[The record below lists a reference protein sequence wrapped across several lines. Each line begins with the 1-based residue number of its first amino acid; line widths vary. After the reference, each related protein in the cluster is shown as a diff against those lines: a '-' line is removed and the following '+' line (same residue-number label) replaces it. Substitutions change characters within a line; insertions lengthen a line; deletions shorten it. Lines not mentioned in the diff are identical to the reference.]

1 MNKYEV
7 LGVVGEGAYG
17 VVLRC
22 RHKDSGDIVA
32 IKKFK
37 EAEDDE
43 ALKKTTL
50 REVRLLRILRH
61 GNIVSLLEA
70 FRRKTRLYLV
80 FEYVEKNL
88 LEVLETQAQ
97 GLDAELVRVYIL
109 QLVRAIH
116 WCHSHEVVHRDIKPE
131 NLLINTR
138 SNTLKLCDFGFAR
151 VLSSAQPQEL
161 TDYVA
166 TRWYR
171 APELL
176 LGSTS
181 YGFGVDLWAIG
192 CIMGEIS
199 DGQPLFPGESE
210 VDQLYIVQKI
220 IGPLTA
226 EHLELFMANPRFA
239 GLKFPDMSKP
249 ETLQKKYMG
258 KLSKRA
264 LNFMKILLS
273 MDPSDRSTSASC
285 LTDPYFESLEIILE
299 PVKSVIGLAQG
310 SVHGQESSQASV
322 SPRSVANNSGHW
334 PQVGQKNVAPIPAKM
349 EQNQVQKSS
358 HMLPSLEPHRGAG
371 GGFAAMS
378 QSQISS
384 SPYKFDANDHMG
396 SMVIPTHSH
405 AMYDNADNSHKK
417 NGMIIDN
424 EQDILNGQNSDGQ
437 GKNLKTELDKE
448 VERERER
455 QREKEIRAFKEFSTK
470 LPIKQ
475 KRRSREIAEAPTD
488 QENNRNSVHKNDNNL
503 NFDISNHLNHFNHS
517 NLSNHSSK
525 LLSTQNDH
533 YDESH
538 DHNNVGRQKNIMKAM
553 QAIPPLEVLHGN
565 ISSNYNQGIT
575 MPIGGRHNKVAV
587 GGRAPLHIT
596 TSNSNSSS
604 NTLNQGINPAILYG
618 NVAAVQAQGN
628 EWDRHLG
635 PLYQGEQH
643 FGISSLGHQQG
654 GHMPYYT
661 GFNVP
666 TESAQNSM
674 QAQVGP
680 GYNQHN
686 LANSYGTVLANNLS
700 RGGMM
705 QMMGGAAGNRVG
717 SIAQPSHPLDQH
729 VLSSLSGQPLS
740 QLPIYGGGPSML
752 QGNNHNV
759 YSNHNQSQ
767 HGVGKGHNPHIHGNN
782 YGQSH
787 NNGKIKSKY
796 SK

>member
-1 MNKYEV
+1 M
-7 LGVVGEGAYG
+7 GEGAYG

-50 REVRLLRILRH
+50 REVRLLRLLRH

-88 LEVLETQAQ
+88 LEVLETQSQ
-97 GLDAELVRVYIL
+97 GLDTELVRVYIL

-151 VLSSAQPQEL
+151 VLSAQQPQDL

-220 IGPLTA
+220 IGPLTT
-226 EHLELFMANPRFA
+226 EHQELFMANPRFA

-264 LNFMKILLS
+264 LNFMKVLLS
-273 MDPSDRSTSASC
+273 MDPNDRPTSASC
-285 LTDPYFESLEIILE
+285 LSDGYFEGLVVNQE
-299 PVKSVIGLAQG
+299 PAKSVIGLIQG
-310 SVHGQESSQASV
+310 QQLQESTHSNIP
-322 SPRSVANNSGHW
+322 SPRSVANASGSW
-334 PQVGQKNVAPIPAKM
+334 PNVVPKNVAAPVVKGN
-349 EQNQVQKSS
+349 QNQGPKS
-358 HMLPSLEPHRGAG
+358 HMLPSVEPHRS
-371 GGFAAMS
+371 GFMGTANNQM
-378 QSQISS
+378 
-384 SPYKFDANDHMG
+384 YHKYDAIDSITGQMG
-396 SMVIPTHSH
+396 NIGIAIPTNYSH
-405 AMYDNADNSHKK
+405 GMHDTVDNSLKK
-417 NGMIIDN
+417 SGLIIDN
-424 EQDILNGQNSDGQ
+424 EQDNVIQMNGQDT
-437 GKNLKTELDKE
+437 GKGINRGGDLKSELDEPPNIRQKGREGRWNEKDTDRSRELDKE

-455 QREKEIRAFKEFSTK
+455 QREKEIRAFREFSTK

-475 KRRSREIAEAPTD
+475 KRRSRESLE
-488 QENNRNSVHKNDNNL
+488 QENDNSVKND
-503 NFDISNHLNHFNHS
+503 FSSHYDAT
-517 NLSNHSSK
+517 SK
-525 LLSTQNDH
+525 LQNFNNI
-533 YDESH
+533 DEIN
-538 DHNNVGRQKNIMKAM
+538 DTLNMGRQKNIMKAI
-553 QAIPPLEVLHGN
+553 QAIPPLEVIHSNATNYTQGIVAGGTRTKITGN
-565 ISSNYNQGIT
+565 RVPLNNNYN
-575 MPIGGRHNKVAV
+575 N
-587 GGRAPLHIT
+587 
-596 TSNSNSSS
+596 NSNAV
-604 NTLNQGINPAILYG
+604 LNQHINQSIHYG
-618 NVAAVQAQGN
+618 NVAAVQAQTN
-628 EWDRHLG
+628 EWDRHIG
-635 PLYQGEQH
+635 QHYHNEQH
-643 FGISSLGHQQG
+643 FGISSIGQSNQ
-654 GHMPYYT
+654 GHMQYYPSFGLQNDT
-661 GFNVP
+661 LSSNIAGQGPGFNL
-666 TESAQNSM
+666 QMNNS
-674 QAQVGP
+674 
-680 GYNQHN
+680 
-686 LANSYGTVLANNLS
+686 NSYGPMIANNLS

-705 QMMGGAAGNRVG
+705 QMMGVSGRVNG
-717 SIAQPSHPLDQH
+717 VSPHHPLDQH
-729 VLSSLSGQPLS
+729 VLSSLSGQQS
-740 QLPIYGGGPSML
+740 LPMMQML
-752 QGNNHNV
+752 GHNRV
-759 YSNHNQSQ
+759 ANTHHPHDQ
-767 HGVGKGHNPHIHGNN
+767 HGLSSNSGHPRPTPAYNN
-782 YGQSH
+782 
-787 NNGKIKSKY
+787 KSKNKY
-796 SK
+796 K

>member
-50 REVRLLRILRH
+50 REVRLLRLLRH

-88 LEVLETQAQ
+88 LEVLETQPT
-97 GLDAELVRVYIL
+97 GLDADLVKVYIL

-116 WCHSHEVVHRDIKPE
+116 WCHSHDVVHRDIKPE

-138 SNTLKLCDFGFAR
+138 SNSLKLCDFGFAR
-151 VLSSAQPQEL
+151 VLSSAAASAAGHPQDL

-226 EHLELFMANPRFA
+226 EHQELFMANPRFA

-273 MDPSDRSTSASC
+273 MDPNDRPSSASC
-285 LTDPYFESLEIILE
+285 LADAFFEGLVVNQE
-299 PVKSVIGLAQG
+299 PAKSVIGIATTSAT
-310 SVHGQESSQASV
+310 SVHGQVTQESSS
-322 SPRSVANNSGHW
+322 SPRSVANGSGNW
-334 PQVGQKNVAPIPAKM
+334 PNVGPPNAAAKNVALHPVK
-349 EQNQVQKSS
+349 VQQGQGQKG
-358 HMLPSLEPHRGAG
+358 MLPLVEPHRTSYKHDAID
-371 GGFAAMS
+371 S
-378 QSQISS
+378 Q
-384 SPYKFDANDHMG
+384 MG
-396 SMVIPTHSH
+396 NMGMMIPTHSH
-405 AMYDNADNSHKK
+405 TLYDSVDHSHKK
-417 NGMIIDN
+417 SGMIIDN
-424 EQDILNGQNSDGQ
+424 EQDNNIQLHGQDKKEEEDPPNSQKGRENRRNEKETDRSR
-437 GKNLKTELDKE
+437 ELDKE

-455 QREKEIRAFKEFSTK
+455 QREKEIRAFREFSTK

-475 KRRSREIAEAPTD
+475 KRRSRGSFSTD
-488 QENNRNSVHKNDNNL
+488 QENDNNNNNML
-503 NFDISNHLNHFNHS
+503 KSDNFNFN
-517 NLSNHSSK
+517 N
-525 LLSTQNDH
+525 
-533 YDESH
+533 DESNEPH
-538 DHNNVGRQKNIMKAM
+538 IGRQKNIMKAM
-553 QAIPPLEVLHGN
+553 QAIPPLEVLH
-565 ISSNYNQGIT
+565 SNNNNNAQGIA
-575 MPIGGRHNKVAV
+575 MIGGSRNKVAA
-587 GGRAPLHIT
+587 GNRANVNH
-596 TSNSNSSS
+596 
-604 NTLNQGINPAILYG
+604 GMNPSILYG
-618 NVAAVQAQGN
+618 NVAAVQAQAN

-643 FGISSLGHQQG
+643 FGMPTISQSVQGHG
-654 GHMPYYT
+654 NMPYYPSF
-661 GFNVP
+661 GLP
-666 TESAQNSM
+666 IESSNIT
-674 QAQVGP
+674 GP
-680 GYNQHN
+680 GFPINNNNQHYHN
-686 LANSYGTVLANNLS
+686 GGNMMANNLS

-705 QMMGGAAGNRVG
+705 QMMGAGQNRIG
-717 SIAQPSHPLDQH
+717 SMAQPTHPLDQH
-729 VLSSLSGQPLS
+729 VLSSMSGQPLPQLAGFNASPSMVQGFNNPHHNNHGRIGQNMYHHS
-740 QLPIYGGGPSML
+740 QYGSNSGGGLESV
-752 QGNNHNV
+752 H
-759 YSNHNQSQ
+759 SQ
-767 HGVGKGHNPHIHGNN
+767 NPKHGNH
-782 YGQSH
+782 SK
-787 NNGKIKSKY
+787 GKSTLSKY
-796 SK
+796 NK

>member
-50 REVRLLRILRH
+50 REVRLLRLLRH

-88 LEVLETQAQ
+88 LEVLETQPT

-151 VLSSAQPQEL
+151 VLSSAQQPQDL

-226 EHLELFMANPRFA
+226 EHQELFMANPRFA

-273 MDPSDRSTSASC
+273 MDPNDRPTSSSC
-285 LTDPYFESLEIILE
+285 IADVYFEGLVVNQESA
-299 PVKSVIGLAQG
+299 KSVIGVASG
-310 SVHGQESSQASV
+310 SVQGQVQESSQSN
-322 SPRSVANNSGHW
+322 SPRSVANASGSW
-334 PQVGQKNVAPIPAKM
+334 PNVAPKNAGIPQAATVKTG
-349 EQNQVQKSS
+349 QSQGQKG
-358 HMLPSLEPHRGAG
+358 HLLPSVETHRS
-371 GGFAAMS
+371 GFGTATNQMAHKYDAIDS
-378 QSQISS
+378 Q
-384 SPYKFDANDHMG
+384 MG
-396 SMVIPTHSH
+396 NMGVIPSYTHG
-405 AMYDNADNSHKK
+405 MYDSVDNSHKK

-424 EQDILNGQNSDGQ
+424 EQDNNIQMHVKSELEELPSSRQKGRDGR
-437 GKNLKTELDKE
+437 KNESNDRSRELDKE

-455 QREKEIRAFKEFSTK
+455 QREKEIRAFREFSTK
-470 LPIKQ
+470 LPIKH
-475 KRRSREIAEAPTD
+475 KRRSRESFGTD
-488 QENNRNSVHKNDNNL
+488 ENSVLKNDN
-503 NFDISNHLNHFNHS
+503 FSISNNSHYDS
-517 NLSNHSSK
+517 SASK
-525 LLSTQNDH
+525 LQN
-533 YDESH
+533 YNIDESNDPH
-538 DHNNVGRQKNIMKAM
+538 NVGRQKNIMKAM
-553 QAIPPLEVLHGN
+553 QAIPPLEVLHTN
-565 ISSNYNQGIT
+565 SNNYGQGI
-575 MPIGGRHNKVAV
+575 PIAGGGSRAKVAGAGV
-587 GGRAPLHIT
+587 NRAPLHVNHVNHT
-596 TSNSNSSS
+596 NNSG
-604 NTLNQGINPAILYG
+604 LNQQHINPTIHYG
-618 NVAAVQAQGN
+618 NVAAVQSQAN
-628 EWDRHLG
+628 EWDR
-635 PLYQGEQH
+635 PLYQAEQH
-643 FGISSLGHQQG
+643 FGMPSIGQPSQ
-654 GHMPYYT
+654 GHMPYYPSFGLQT
-661 GFNVP
+661 DSSNNIPGQGPGFNNL
-666 TESAQNSM
+666 QIN
-674 QAQVGP
+674 
-680 GYNQHN
+680 NQHN
-686 LANSYGTVLANNLS
+686 YGPGPMLANNLS

-705 QMMGGAAGNRVG
+705 QMMGVGHNRVA
-717 SIAQPSHPLDQH
+717 SMAQPSHPLDQH
-729 VLSSLSGQPLS
+729 VLSSISGHPLPT
-740 QLPIYGGGPSML
+740 LAGYGAPSMI
-752 QGNNHNV
+752 QGLN
-759 YSNHNQSQ
+759 
-767 HGVGKGHNPHIHGNN
+767 NPHSHGRIGQNPYLHGQ
-782 YGQSH
+782 YGNDVHSQNQKH
-787 NNGKIKSKY
+787 TNKGNKSTLPKY
-796 SK
+796 K

>member
-50 REVRLLRILRH
+50 REVRLLRLLRH

-88 LEVLETQAQ
+88 LEVLETQPQ

-151 VLSSAQPQEL
+151 VLSSAQPQDL

-273 MDPSDRSTSASC
+273 MDPSDRSTSSSC
-285 LTDPYFESLEIILE
+285 LTDPYFEGLEVILE
-299 PVKSVIGLAQG
+299 PVKSVIGIAQQG
-310 SVHGQESSQASV
+310 SVHGQESTQSSI
-322 SPRSVANNSGHW
+322 SPRSVANASGNW
-334 PQVGQKNVAPIPAKM
+334 PPVVGQKNIPVPLKM
-349 EQNQVQKSS
+349 SQNQVQKNNN
-358 HMLPSLEPHRGAG
+358 HMLPSVEPQRVS
-371 GGFAAMS
+371 GFAANQM
-378 QSQISS
+378 
-384 SPYKFDANDHMG
+384 SPYKYDASDASHMVNMG
-396 SMVIPTHSH
+396 SMVIPSHSH
-405 AMYDNADNSHKK
+405 AIYDNVDNSHKK

-424 EQDILNGQNSDGQ
+424 EHDLNGQITDVQ
-437 GKNLKTELDKE
+437 GKNDRSMKTELDKE

-475 KRRSREIAEAPTD
+475 KRRSREAAPVD
-488 QENNRNSVHKNDNNL
+488 QENDRNNNNAHKNDNL
-503 NFDISNHLNHFNHS
+503 NFDISNHS
-517 NLSNHSSK
+517 IK
-525 LLSTQNDH
+525 LPSTQNQH

-538 DHNNVGRQKNIMKAM
+538 DHNNGRQKNIMKAM
-553 QAIPPLEVLHGN
+553 QAIPPLEVLQGN
-565 ISSNYNQGIT
+565 IPHSNYNQGIS
-575 MPIGGRHNKVAV
+575 MAGGGRHNKVGNVA
-587 GGRAPLHIT
+587 GRVPLHVT
-596 TSNSNSSS
+596 TSNSNNS
-604 NTLNQGINPAILYG
+604 NTVNQGINPTILYG

-635 PLYQGEQH
+635 PIYQNEQH
-643 FGISSLGHQQG
+643 FGISSLVQQQG
-654 GHMPYYT
+654 NHIPYYPSY
-661 GFNVP
+661 GVP
-666 TESAQNSM
+666 TESTQNNM

-680 GYNQHN
+680 GYNSQHN
-686 LANSYGTVLANNLS
+686 LVNSYGNILANNLS

-705 QMMGGAAGNRVG
+705 QMMGGAAGSRVG

-740 QLPIYGGGPSML
+740 QLPGYGGPSML
-752 QGNNHNV
+752 QSNNSNH
-759 YSNHNQSQ
+759 YSNHNQFQ
-767 HGVGKGHNPHIHGNN
+767 HGGGRGHNPYNSVHGN

-787 NNGKIKSKY
+787 NTGKIKNKY